1 MHTRG
6 SRARPRP
13 QKDIMTNPPSP
24 PAPGT
29 DASALAEID
38 LAVQG
43 MTCASCVARV
53 EKKLNKVPGVTAVVN
68 LATERAHVELD
79 STGKDLT
86 GNDLIEVITKAGYD
100 ASLIRRVDLGDDG
113 SRVSSGSADPEAVEA
128 AAEAAAQ
135 ARVEDLWRRFVVS
148 AILSIPVVGI
158 SMIPALQF
166 SGWQWLIGA
175 LSLPIAFWSG
185 WPFHRAAFRA
195 ARYGS
200 STMDTL
206 VSLGVLA
213 SMGWSLWALLFG
225 GAGHIGYT
233 MHMTGIHGLA
243 DNVHPHLYFE
253 SAAMIVTFLLIGR
266 WLEAKSRRSAGDAL
280 RALLELGA
288 DEAYLVR
295 RADGTEIGETVPV
308 SELQV
313 GDVFR
318 VRPGETVATDGIVVV
333 GHSAIDAS
341 LVTGESVPVDVGPDS
356 EVTGATINEQG
367 SLDVRATR
375 VGEETTLAQMGR
387 LLTEAQTG
395 KAPVQRIVDRI
406 SAVFVPTV
414 IVIALATFLI
424 RIALGNPLEMALA
437 SAITVLVVA
446 CPCALGLAT
455 PTALLVGSGRL
466 SGLGVLIRGPEVLEG
481 AHHVDTIMLDKTGT
495 LTTGVMSVSD
505 IEAAGGPPHE
515 LLAIAAGV
523 ESHSEH
529 PIAKAIVRS
538 AREMGVE
545 PAEASGFQNVMGNGV
560 VGKVGKQSIAAGK
573 IAWLEAEG
581 HNVEPIRE
589 RAEAIAESG
598 ATAVVITSDREA
610 VGVLGVRDTVRPEA
624 QETIRALRER
634 NLTPVLVTGDNAATA
649 ATVAAELGID
659 EVHSGV
665 LPPQKLEVLHDLQGA
680 GKRVAMVGDGVND
693 AAALAGA
700 DLSIAMGSGTDVA
713 KAAADITIVNSD
725 IRTIPASLRVSE
737 ATLRIIKQNLGWAF
751 AYNLI
756 AIPLAVFGVI
766 VPGIAAFA
774 MASSSVI
781 VVVNSLRLRSA

>member
-1 MHTRG
+1 
-6 SRARPRP
+6 
-13 QKDIMTNPPSP
+13 MTNPISPSAAGP
-24 PAPGT
+24 TDTVELTT
-29 DASALAEID
+29 DATALAEID
-38 LAVQG
+38 FAVQG

-53 EKKLNKVPGVTAVVN
+53 EKKLNKVPGVSAVVN

-86 GNDLIEVITKAGYD
+86 GDDLIEVITKAGYD
-100 ASLIRRVDLGDDG
+100 ASLIRRIDVGDDG
-113 SRVSSGSADPEAVEA
+113 SRVSTGDADPEAVEE

-135 ARVEDLWRRFVVS
+135 ARVEDLRRRFIVS
-148 AILSIPVVGI
+148 AILSVPVIGL

-166 SGWQWLIGA
+166 PGWQWVIGA

-225 GAGHIGYT
+225 GAGAIDYT

-288 DEAYLVR
+288 DEAFLLR
-295 RADGTEIGETVPV
+295 RADGTEVNATVPTAD
-308 SELQV
+308 LQV

-318 VRPGETVATDGIVVV
+318 VRPGETIATDGLVVV
-333 GHSAIDAS
+333 GNSAIDAS
-341 LVTGESVPVDVGPDS
+341 LVTGESVPVDVGPNS

-367 SLDVRATR
+367 SLEVRATR

-406 SAVFVPTV
+406 SAVFVPAV

-424 RIALGNPLEMALA
+424 RIAVFSNPLEMALA

-466 SGLGVLIRGPEVLEG
+466 SNLGVLIRGPEVLEG

-495 LTTGVMSVSD
+495 LTTGNMSVVDVEVVGDVSRED
-505 IEAAGGPPHE
+505 
-515 LLAIAAGV
+515 LLATAAGV

-529 PIAKAIVRS
+529 PIAKAIVSS
-538 AREMGVE
+538 AKDAGIEVSDV
-545 PAEASGFQNVMGNGV
+545 AGFQNIMGNGV
-560 VGKVGKQSIAAGK
+560 VGKIGKQSVSAGK
-573 IAWLEAEG
+573 LVWLDAEG
-581 HNVEPIRE
+581 HDVEAIRE
-589 RAEAIAESG
+589 RAEIIATSG
-598 ATAVVITSDREA
+598 ATAVVITIDREA
-610 VGVLGVRDTVRPEA
+610 VGVLGVRDTVRAEA
-624 QETIRALRER
+624 LETLQALRQR
-634 NLTPVLVTGDNAATA
+634 GLTPVLVTGDNAATA
-649 ATVAAELGID
+649 ATVAGELGIT
-659 EVHSGV
+659 EVHSEV
-665 LPPQKLEVLHDLQGA
+665 LPEQKLAILKALQNE

-737 ATLRIIKQNLGWAF
+737 ATLRIIKQNLVWAF
-751 AYNLI
+751 AYNVL
-756 AIPLAVFGVI
+756 AIPLAVFGLI